1 MQLKKTY
8 WLQLAA
14 VMMLMM
20 QAAGLHAHISID
32 ANDTSIQSHLQAA
45 ESHAD
50 SHASDSESSDDA
62 SNHLTQ
68 ATSAK
73 YQSSMGWVLPVFLA
87 CVLLDDP
94 ASSVKPDFPDG
105 QETPHPAAYYQ
116 RPPTRGPPAIA

>member
-45 ESHAD
+45 ESHGVPA
-50 SHASDSESSDDA
+50 
-62 SNHLTQ
+62 LVF
-68 ATSAK
+68 TSLSQDRLQVDW
-73 YQSSMGWVLPVFLA
+73 Y
-87 CVLLDDP
+87 
-94 ASSVKPDFPDG
+94 
-105 QETPHPAAYYQ
+105 
-116 RPPTRGPPAIA
+116 RRGGVVVDLGEIER